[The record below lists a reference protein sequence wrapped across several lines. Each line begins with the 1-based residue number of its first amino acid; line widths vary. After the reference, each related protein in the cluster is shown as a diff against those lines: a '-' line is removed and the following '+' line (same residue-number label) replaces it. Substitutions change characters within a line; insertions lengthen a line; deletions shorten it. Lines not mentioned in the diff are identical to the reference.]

1 MVSVRVLLTCR
12 SIVVELNMAAFS
24 MTMVFAIFGH
34 NRTWIRVLK
43 KILSFD
49 DELNNKALEFLIS
62 IFEFKVFQAE
72 P

>member
-1 MVSVRVLLTCR
+1 
-12 SIVVELNMAAFS
+12 
-24 MTMVFAIFGH
+24 
-34 NRTWIRVLK
+34 VLK

>member
-1 MVSVRVLLTCR
+1 
-12 SIVVELNMAAFS
+12 MAAFS
-24 MTMVFAIFGH
+24 MTMAFAIFGH
-34 NRTWIRVLK
+34 NRTWICVLK